1 MKNQKSTFTSIL
13 LAACAGITIGTTIEL
28 IFSFA
33 QGGSYYS
40 PGVPSFIAAFSS
52 PHFAVLIERIIYAA
66 LGIASLISAR
76 IYDNEK
82 YSLLFNTFRHISVM
96 MLCVLLAGTYLHW
109 WSSTP
114 QELLGSLCVFFAVY
128 ALIWVC
134 IYVRARRN
142 MKILENE
149 IKKRNVQRDALEK

>member
-1 MKNQKSTFTSIL
+1 MKNQTSTFTSIL

-52 PHFAVLIERIIYAA
+52 PHLAVL
-66 LGIASLISAR
+66 
-76 IYDNEK
+76 
-82 YSLLFNTFRHISVM
+82 ISVM
-96 MLCVLLAGTYLHW
+96 MVCLLLAGTYLHW

-128 ALIWVC
+128 AVIWVC
-134 IYVRARRN
+134 IYLRVRRN
-142 MKILENE
+142 MKILESE
-149 IKKRNVQRDALEK
+149 IKKRNAQRDALEK